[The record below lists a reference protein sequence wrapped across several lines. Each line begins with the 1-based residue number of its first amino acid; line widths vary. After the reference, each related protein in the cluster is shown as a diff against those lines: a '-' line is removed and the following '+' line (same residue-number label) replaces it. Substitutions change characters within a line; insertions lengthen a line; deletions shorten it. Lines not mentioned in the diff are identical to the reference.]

1 MSSGKGRI
9 LWIDIA
15 RALAIALIVG
25 FHVAYE
31 FSLDNG
37 IRWVG
42 FLGASLFFI
51 ISGFMLAKHDP
62 GMVSF
67 DKGWFV
73 RRYIKIASLYYPAI
87 IVLVILFGA
96 QIYDNGLWDIIA
108 HFLFIN
114 GIWPAL
120 TYSIISPAWFIIP
133 LFFYYIFY
141 PYINRFTKNYSLFLP
156 LAVIATLAAR
166 MIYGGLVN
174 PNPFCFLAEF
184 CFGIA
189 FAHGKRDFWMLAPLA
204 LAIAAPVMALPFIVF
219 FVLSLLPSDEPNHII
234 GSAFSLIGQH
244 TFEIFLF
251 HESVMKAILGKW
263 KVFGLGATAST
274 IILLLSLAMVMVI
287 SKAIN
292 GIFAKKSD
300 AVKG

>member
-1 MSSGKGRI
+1 MSSKGRI

-15 RALAIALIVG
+15 RVLAIALIVG

-31 FSLDNG
+31 FSLDSS

-62 GMVSF
+62 ELVSF

-73 RRYIKIASLYYPAI
+73 RRYIRIASLYYPTI

-114 GIWPAL
+114 GTWPAL

-133 LFFYYIFY
+133 LFFYYVFY
-141 PYINRFTKNYSLFLP
+141 PYLNKLVKNYDFFLP
-156 LAVIATLAAR
+156 LAVIATLATR
-166 MIYGGLVN
+166 MIFGGLVN
-174 PNPFCFLAEF
+174 PNPFFFLAEF

-204 LAIAAPVMALPFIVF
+204 LAIAAPVMVLPFIVF
-219 FVLSLLPSDEPNHII
+219 FVLSLLPSDGPNHHI

-251 HESVMKAILGKW
+251 HESVMKAMLGKW
-263 KVFGLGATAST
+263 KVLGLDALDST
-274 IILLLSLAMVMVI
+274 IILLVSLAIVMVV

-292 GIFAKKSD
+292 AHLVNNKNVVQG
-300 AVKG
+300 

>member
-15 RALAIALIVG
+15 RVLAIVLIVG

-31 FSLDNG
+31 FSLDSS

-62 GMVSF
+62 DLVSF

-73 RRYIKIASLYYPAI
+73 RRYIRIASLYYPTI

-114 GIWPAL
+114 GTWPAL

-133 LFFYYIFY
+133 LFFFYVFY
-141 PYINRFTKNYSLFLP
+141 PYLNRFTKNYPFFVP
-156 LAVIATLAAR
+156 LAVVCTIGAR
-166 MIYGGLVN
+166 LLFGGLVN
-174 PNPFCFLAEF
+174 PNPFFFLAEF
-184 CFGIA
+184 CSGIA
-189 FAHGKRDFWMLAPLA
+189 FAHGIKDIWMLAPLA
-204 LAIAAPVMALPFIVF
+204 LAFVSPVMALPFIMF
-219 FVLSLLPSDEPNHII
+219 FALSLLPSDEPNHTI
-234 GSAFSLIGQH
+234 GLAFSQIGQH

-263 KVFGLGATAST
+263 KVFNLDAAACT
-274 IILLLSLAMVMVI
+274 IILLLSLAIVVMV
-287 SKAIN
+287 SKAVN
-292 GIFAKKSD
+292 SHTMKKSG
-300 AVKG
+300 AKMG